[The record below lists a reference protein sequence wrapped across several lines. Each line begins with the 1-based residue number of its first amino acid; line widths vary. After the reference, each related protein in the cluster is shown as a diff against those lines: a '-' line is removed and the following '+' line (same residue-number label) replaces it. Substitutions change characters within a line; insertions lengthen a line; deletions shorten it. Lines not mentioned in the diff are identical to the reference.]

1 MTALSI
7 QVPYPVFYDR
17 DGQPIDNGNI
27 YIGVANLDPVT
38 NPLQVY
44 YDEALTITASQPLKT
59 SNGYVYR
66 NGTPAQLYVDAV
78 NFSILVNDSKN
89 LLVYSFPEATGLS
102 PNTSGITYNNEETGG
117 VDRVLT
123 DKLNDFA
130 NASDF
135 GAVGNGATDDTDA
148 LTDFFNSAIANPGVP
163 HKLNDGIYLVSDVLP
178 DIDVSNVWIEGV
190 GAEIHDTG
198 ELISGSVI
206 KWVGTP
212 GTNGPLVRISAASGA
227 GNQRISSVN
236 FTGIGIDCNEGDID
250 YGLEILSAR
259 QCNIDVAIANAGFT
273 GLNLNVVATLGEGR
287 DLQRCNIK
295 LQSRQIEAPNGF
307 GMVLGGDASA
317 NVSMNTFW
325 VDAQISNIQSIY
337 CVNSDNNIWDYVR
350 IYKIPGGTATEGV
363 SLLGGNAA
371 AQLARAEKFNFYSA
385 NTAIHVYGTA
395 GSPSFTY
402 PSVGNSVFLDKENGT
417 PYPDIEIGGEI
428 GVIFNTT
435 ELPEN
440 AWEDFTPVVTAQT
453 GTITTYSAEARFI
466 TRGNLL
472 TISVNIVISANGT
485 GAGYLNVTLPIA
497 TPASMTLGGTCLNGR
512 ERSLLNANITAY
524 LDGGTNIA
532 QVTTYDGLYPGGDT
546 AAISFAGSYEIA
558 S

>member
-1 MTALSI
+1 MTALSV
-7 QVPYPVFYDR
+7 QVPFPVFYDR
-17 DGQPIDNGNI
+17 DGQPLDNGNI
-27 YIGVANLDPVT
+27 YIGESNLDPVT

-44 YDEALTITASQPLKT
+44 YDEALTLTASQPLKT
-59 SNGYVYR
+59 SNGYIYR
-66 NGTPAQLYVDAV
+66 NGTPAQLYVNAV

-117 VDRVLT
+117 VDRDLT

-259 QCNIDVAIANAGFT
+259 FCNIDVAIANAGNT
-273 GLNLNVVATLGEGR
+273 GLNLNVVATLGESK
-287 DLQRCNIK
+287 DLQRCNISLK
-295 LQSRQIEAPNGF
+295 SRQIEAPNGF
-307 GMVLGGDASA
+307 GMVLGGDSSA

-325 VDAQISNIQSIY
+325 VDSQIANIQSIY

-350 IYKIPGGTATEGV
+350 IYKIPSGTATEGV
-363 SLLGGNAA
+363 SLLGGATFNE
-371 AQLARAEKFNFYSA
+371 LARAEKFNFYTG
-385 NTAIHVYGTA
+385 NVNIHVYGTT
-395 GSPSFTY
+395 GSPSFAF

-417 PYPDIEIGGEI
+417 PNPTIETSGEI
-428 GVIFNTT
+428 GVVYNTT
-435 ELPEN
+435 QLPEN
-440 AWEDFTPVVTAQT
+440 AWVEYVPTVTPSGGAITSYNAT
-453 GTITTYSAEARFI
+453 GRYAK
-466 TRGNLL
+466 RGNIV
-472 TISVNIVISANGT
+472 TISINVVITNNGT
-485 GAGYLNVTLPIA
+485 GVGTLDVTLPFPCEGSA
-497 TPASMTLGGTCLNGR
+497 LGGTCLNGR
-512 ERSLLNANITAY
+512 ERAITGVGVTAY
-524 LDGGTNIA
+524 IEGGSSLAI
-532 QVTTYDGLYPGGDT
+532 VTTATSTYPGGNGHT
-546 AAISFAGSYEIA
+546 ISFSGSYEVA
-558 S
+558 